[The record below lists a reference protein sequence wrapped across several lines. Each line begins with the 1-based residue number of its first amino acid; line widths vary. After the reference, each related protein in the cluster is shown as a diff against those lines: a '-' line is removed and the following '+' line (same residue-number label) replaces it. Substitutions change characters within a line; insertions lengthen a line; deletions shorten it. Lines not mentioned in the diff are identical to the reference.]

1 MGHTPHVY
9 VPAPWGG
16 AELAVGEEAR
26 HHLEKVLRRS
36 DGDISYTDGAG
47 RVGLGTYAAGH
58 IARGRESD
66 VARPVPRLT
75 LAVAAPTSTNRARMV
90 VEKLAE
96 VGVDR
101 LLWLETEW
109 SHGRPPRSS
118 RTMSWAVAALEQ
130 SQGAWLLE
138 VAGSIRLEDV
148 VAAGRGVVIADPS
161 GDPIDAALDYS
172 NGGRLTMVVGPEGGL
187 APDEVPPGVPRL
199 SLGGRILRVETAAIV
214 ASGIVAAQRHHR
226 GGATKD

>member
-1 MGHTPHVY
+1 MGHTPHIF
-9 VPAPWGG
+9 VPAPWGD
-16 AELAVGEEAR
+16 AELAVGEETR
-26 HHLEKVLRRS
+26 HHLEKVLRRR

-47 RVGLGTYAAGH
+47 RVGLGTYAAGQ

-66 VARPVPRLT
+66 LARPTPRLT

-101 LLWLETEW
+101 LLWLETAW
-109 SHGRPPRSS
+109 SHGRPPRPS
-118 RTMSWAVAALEQ
+118 RTISWAVAALEQ

-138 VAGSIRLEDV
+138 VAGSISLADV
-148 VAAGRGVVIADPS
+148 VAEGRGVVVADP
-161 GDPIDAALDYS
+161 GGGPIDAVLDHS
-172 NGGRLTMVVGPEGGL
+172 SGGRLTVVVGPEGGF
-187 APDEVPPGVPRL
+187 APDEVPADVPRL

>member
-1 MGHTPHVY
+1 MGHTPHMY
-9 VPAPWGG
+9 VPTPWDGP
-16 AELAVGEEAR
+16 ELAVGEEAR

-47 RVGLGTYAAGH
+47 CVGFGTYAAGR

-66 VARPVPRLT
+66 VARPIPRLT

-101 LLWLETEW
+101 LLWLETAW
-109 SHGRPPRSS
+109 SRGRPPRSS

-138 VAGSIRLEDV
+138 VAGSIALADA
-148 VAAGRGVVIADPS
+148 VADGRGVVIADPS
-161 GDPIDAALDYS
+161 GDPIDAALDYAS
-172 NGGRLTMVVGPEGGL
+172 GGGLTVVVGPEGGF
-187 APDEVPPGVPRL
+187 APEEVPAGVPRL
-199 SLGGRILRVETAAIV
+199 SLGGRILRLETAAIV

>member
-9 VPAPWGG
+9 VPAPWDGPD
-16 AELAVGEEAR
+16 LAVGEEAR
-26 HHLEKVLRRS
+26 HHLEKVLRRT

-47 RVGLGTYAAGH
+47 WVGSGTYAAGR

-66 VARPVPRLT
+66 VARPTPWLT

-101 LLWLETEW
+101 LMWLETAW
-109 SHGRPPRSS
+109 SHGRPPRPS
-118 RTMSWAVAALEQ
+118 RTTSWAVAALEQ
-130 SQGAWLLE
+130 SRGCLAARGRRFDRPGGRCRRRDAAWSLPIRA
-138 VAGSIRLEDV
+138 VIRLMRRSASRV
-148 VAAGRGVVIADPS
+148 
-161 GDPIDAALDYS
+161 
-172 NGGRLTMVVGPEGGL
+172 GGWLTVVVGPEGGF
-187 APDEVPPGVPRL
+187 APDEVPAGMPRL

-214 ASGIVAAQRHHR
+214 ASGIVTAQRHHR
-226 GGATKD
+226 GAAS